1 MCLLLLPYFEKVNRI
16 VVGQNLESI
25 TMILEQL
32 LVYDKRHD
40 LRHLVRI
47 AESFLTFLDG
57 NGAEMVAIVDDDKT

>member
-1 MCLLLLPYFEKVNRI
+1 MCLLLLPYFEKVNGI
-16 VVGQNLESI
+16 VVWQNLESL

-47 AESFLTFLDG
+47 AEGLLSLLDG
-57 NGAEMVAIVDDDKT
+57 NGAEMVAIVDDYET